1 MLIISVVVFL
11 FSYTAKIITNNNY
24 NNKNIN
30 RKVLN
35 QMLV

>member
-24 NNKNIN
+24 NNNIN